1 MKILYATEATATGG
15 REGRVESSDG
25 HLDVNLTL
33 PKELG
38 GPGGSGTN
46 PEQLFAAGFAGC
58 FDNAMILVARRMKVS
73 TAGSRVTAR
82 VGLGMFEAG
91 RFGMDVELLIS
102 LPDLEQEQAEALV
115 AATHKVCPFSNA
127 VAGNI
132 DVTLTVVP
140 PSEVL

>member
-1 MKILYATEATATGG
+1 MKILYETEATATGG
-15 REGRVESSDG
+15 REGQVQTADG
-25 HLDVNLTL
+25 RLDLSLAL

-38 GPGGSGTN
+38 GPGGPGTN

-58 FDNAMILVARRMKVS
+58 FDNAMLLVARRMKLS
-73 TAGSRVTAR
+73 TAGSHVTTK

-91 RFGMDVELLIS
+91 RFAMQVELLIM
-102 LPDLEQEQAEALV
+102 LPELDADEARALV
-115 AATHKVCPFSNA
+115 DATHKVCPFSNA

-132 DVTLTVVP
+132 EVELTVVP

>member
-1 MKILYATEATATGG
+1 
-15 REGRVESSDG
+15 
-25 HLDVNLTL
+25 LDMQLAL
-33 PKELG
+33 PAELG

-58 FDNAMILVARRMKVS
+58 FDNAMMRVARRKKMS
-73 TAGSRVTAR
+73 TAGARVTAH

-91 RFGMDVELLIS
+91 RFGMEVELVVM
-102 LPDLEQEQAEALV
+102 LPELDQEQAEELV

-132 DVTLTVVP
+132 DVKLTVVP
-140 PSEVL
+140 PVEVL

>member
-1 MKILYATEATATGG
+1 MKILYDTEATATGG
-15 REGRVESSDG
+15 REGQVRSSDG
-25 HLDVNLTL
+25 RLDLELAL

-58 FDNAMILVARRMKVS
+58 FDNAMLLVARQMKLS
-73 TAGSRVTAR
+73 ATGSRVTAR

-91 RFGMDVELLIS
+91 RFGMEVELLVS
-102 LPDLEQEQAEALV
+102 LPELDDDEAERLV
-115 AATHKVCPFSNA
+115 TATHKVCPFSNA
-127 VAGNI
+127 VAGNV

-140 PSEVL
+140 ASDVL